1 MQYRRGCQ
9 LAQRS
14 IRRDSRCA
22 PCPVDLYGYSQSR
35 RLDGDV
41 AKNPDICEVDN
52 HTNEVQERY
61 KEAHGNQ
68 TTPYVDHVKVALIC
82 LDVLETLKH
91 MRLEMQGLNV
101 DRKEEVAYIVLNGLP
116 MDQSLAI
123 VYAKHLA
130 GYLAY
135 VPCPLEI
142 W

>member
-1 MQYRRGCQ
+1 M
-9 LAQRS
+9 
-14 IRRDSRCA
+14 
-22 PCPVDLYGYSQSR
+22 VDLHIYSYSR

-41 AKNPDICEVDN
+41 PKNPDICEVDK
-52 HTNEVQERY
+52 HTSEVQQRY
-61 KEAHGNQ
+61 KKAHGNR
-68 TTPYVDHVKVALIC
+68 TTPYVDHVKVALTY

-101 DRKEEVAYIVLNGLP
+101 DRKEEVAYIVLDDLP
-116 MDQSLAI
+116 MDQSLAF